1 VDALQLVAEP
11 HRQGIL
17 RLVWRDELPVG
28 ELATRLDLSYSGVSQ
43 HLARLRE
50 AGFVTVRRDGK
61 QRLYRADR
69 ERLGPLPRSA
79 DSARDRRG
87 PRSRPLWRPV
97 GSYAESQKVIAV

>member
-17 RLVWRDELPVG
+17 RLIWRDELPVG
-28 ELATRLDLSYSGVSQ
+28 ELASRLELSYSGVSQ

-50 AGFVTVRRDGK
+50 AGFVTVRRAGK

-69 ERLGPLPRSA
+69 QRLGPLEAFLESFWT
-79 DSARDRRG
+79 ARLDR
-87 PRSRPLWRPV
+87 LATL
-97 GSYAESQKVIAV
+97 AEEEEAQ